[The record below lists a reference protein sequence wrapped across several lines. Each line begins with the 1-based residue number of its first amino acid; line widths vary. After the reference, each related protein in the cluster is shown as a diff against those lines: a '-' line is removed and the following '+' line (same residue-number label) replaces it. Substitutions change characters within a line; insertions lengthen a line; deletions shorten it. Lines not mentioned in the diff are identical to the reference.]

1 MLTIFLITSNG
12 KWLLKYKGVQKEK
25 GIVQKNHILQ
35 INQKSR
41 PDMLQKTASQQTSLQ
56 SERDSTFP
64 AVAPRNKYLAH
75 DLLSAWVTFSQ
86 EESRRRVTTGFSP
99 RIWFCLEFFTAHLV
113 ERMTHFGVQNKL
125 QRFWG
130 ELLTRFCFSGKF

>member
-1 MLTIFLITSNG
+1 MAFKILSSAKRKRII
-12 KWLLKYKGVQKEK
+12 
-25 GIVQKNHILQ
+25 QKNTSFRLTKKVDQ
-35 INQKSR
+35 ICLK
-41 PDMLQKTASQQTSLQ
+41 KTASQQTPLLSIWT
-56 SERDSTFP
+56 STFP

-130 ELLTRFCFSGKF
+130 ELLTRFCFIGKF